1 MFWWWEEKIVPETK
15 HSATPLAYAKIC
27 GPCEIREFPSSCTMS
42 WLELEP
48 RFVDC
53 DDLNDPTRVLNYVGQ
68 EDTETLVVLGSPEL
82 LTRKWCVGEICTAR
96 IPEAEFVVGTLRM
109 SNWEELFHGE
119 IWKILKDFQRWNE
132 HKKYTMIRM
141 MQIRHDKYIGVL

>member
-1 MFWWWEEKIVPETK
+1 MPETK

-68 EDTETLVVLGSPEL
+68 DTETLVVLGSPEL

-96 IPEAEFVVGTLRM
+96 I
-109 SNWEELFHGE
+109 
-119 IWKILKDFQRWNE
+119 QRQNSSLE
-132 HKKYTMIRM
+132 PSECRTEKNSSTVKFERF
-141 MQIRHDKYIGVL
+141 